1 MISKRTQSAIILAVL
16 AALPI
21 LGVMFFS
28 PIIRVMVFFRE
39 KFNLPVCA
47 LNDMFDVRC
56 PLCGGTRCC
65 AALLQGNIAEALYY
79 NPFLI
84 IFGLRFVI
92 WYIHAAVRIIRGTAE
107 SISPSPA
114 AVRAI
119 FAAVVMF
126 MILRNTQFYRIF
138 FY

>member
-1 MISKRTQSAIILAVL
+1 MIGKRTQSAIILAVL

-21 LGVMFFS
+21 LGVVFFS

-39 KFNLPVCA
+39 RFNLPVCA
-47 LNDMFDVRC
+47 LNDMFDIRC

-65 AALLQGNIAEALYY
+65 AALMHGNIAEALYY

-84 IFGLRFVI
+84 IFGICFVI
-92 WYIHAAVRIIRGTAE
+92 WYIRAAIRIIRGTAE
-107 SISPSPA
+107 SISPGPV
-114 AVRAI
+114 AVRAAL
-119 FAAVVMF
+119 AAVVLF